1 MLRRQARLRR
11 EYLYRKSL
19 EEREQ
24 QIYDKKRKLREAI
37 ENGTP
42 IPTELR
48 DDELRLRREMEF
60 EGKEWSPR
68 QHIDDEY
75 ANATNKREPKILIT
89 TSRDPSSRLKQFTKE
104 MKLMFPNSQRINRG
118 NYVMKEIVEACRS
131 NEVTDLVIFHE
142 HRGEP
147 DGMVV
152 CHFPYGPTAYFSLH
166 NVILRHD
173 IPDRGTISEQCP
185 HLIFDG
191 FNTRLGERVTSILKH
206 LFPIPKKDSRRIF
219 TFSNMEDYISFR
231 HHVYQKISHKEVQLI
246 EVGPRFELRRKF
258 YLYRM
263 LKFEDFSRIYLLTHT
278 SVYIYISHWFLL
290 IYLSGSISSSS
301 IPNQIG
307 HS

>member
-19 EEREQ
+19 EEQEQ
-24 QIYDKKRKLREAI
+24 QIYEKKRKLREAI
-37 ENGTP
+37 ENGTS

-48 DDELRLRREMEF
+48 DDELKLRREMEF
-60 EGKEWSPR
+60 EGKEWIPR
-68 QHIDDEY
+68 QHMDDEY
-75 ANATNKREPKILIT
+75 ANVGQNSNREPKILIT

-104 MKLMFPNSQRINRG
+104 MKLMFPHSQRINRG

-147 DGMVV
+147 DGMIV

-173 IPDRGTISEQCP
+173 IPDRGTISEQYP

-191 FNTRLGERVTSILKH
+191 FTTRLGERVTTILKH
-206 LFPIPKKDSRRIF
+206 LFPIPKKDSKRIF
-219 TFSNMEDYISFR
+219 TFSNTEDYISFR
-231 HHVYQKISHKEVQLI
+231 HHVYQKISHKEIQLI
-246 EVGPRFELRRKF
+246 EVGPRFELRRKGF
-258 YLYRM
+258 
-263 LKFEDFSRIYLLTHT
+263 II
-278 SVYIYISHWFLL
+278 YIYMHVYVYDVNLKVHISDTNTQAHRISYLDLL
-290 IYLSGSISSSS
+290 FI
-301 IPNQIG
+301 
-307 HS
+307 